1 MVIDRVPAGSYLPVS
16 PESHPFAERSS
27 GREVRSP
34 GAGAR
39 VPLPDGPVTLVVVD
53 DEAAIRHSIRKYLV
67 REGYEVTTAA
77 TGDEALALLRRR
89 KFSGM
94 LLDVNLPGTSGV
106 DLVPRVLE
114 LEPSLA
120 LLMLTAVND
129 ATSAALCLQ
138 RGALDYLLKPIDLPV
153 LGRAIQNALRRRDT
167 MLEDRQ
173 INRWLKE
180 EVALRVAERRL
191 EQATQERLSVATL
204 EALVNALEAKDPHLR
219 GHSARVADLSASVAA
234 QMGCSDETVEAV
246 RTGGRLH
253 DIGKIG
259 IREEVLNKQGPL
271 TDDEYEHV
279 KQHVL
284 VGSQIL
290 APLVHLKEVITFVR
304 SHHER
309 WDGFGYPDRLA
320 GDAIPLGARII
331 GAVEIYD
338 ALTTSRPYQ
347 EKMPPEIAV
356 ERMRDLLGSVLDPAV
371 HQALEAVTSQR
382 QALVFLDDGRH

>member
-1 MVIDRVPAGSYLPVS
+1 V
-16 PESHPFAERSS
+16 
-27 GREVRSP
+27 
-34 GAGAR
+34 
-39 VPLPDGPVTLVVVD
+39 PDGPVTLVVVD
-53 DEAAIRHSIRKYLV
+53 DEEAIRNSVRKYLAH
-67 REGYEVTTAA
+67 EGYEVATAA
-77 TGDEALALLRRR
+77 TGEEALALLQRR
-89 KFSGM
+89 KITGM
-94 LLDVNLPGTSGV
+94 LLDVNLPGASGI

-114 LEPSLA
+114 LEPNLA

-129 ATSAALCLQ
+129 ATSAALCMQ
-138 RGALDYLLKPIDLPV
+138 RGALDYLIKPIDLPV

-167 MLEDRQ
+167 VLEGQQ
-173 INRWLKE
+173 INQWLKE

-191 EQATQERLSVATL
+191 EQAAQERISVATL

-234 QMGCSDETVEAV
+234 QMQCSDEVIEAI

-259 IREEVLNKQGPL
+259 IREEILNKQGPL
-271 TDDEYEHV
+271 TDAEFEHV

-290 APLVHLKEVITFVR
+290 APLVHLRDVITYVR

-309 WDGFGYPDRLA
+309 WDGTGYPDRLA
-320 GDAIPLGARII
+320 GETIPLGARII

-356 ERMRDLLGSVLDPAV
+356 ERMRDLVGGMIDPAV
-371 HQALEAVTSQR
+371 HEALEAVIGHR
-382 QALVFLDDGRH
+382 QALVFLDDGRV